1 MLWALLTRQCGCH
14 EAGTVPD
21 STTKEKIVKR
31 FAVSTMLAGSIVAG
45 LLGAAGTARADYSD
59 ILNSNGSLYGGPRI
73 YVPHV
78 DSAVRN
84 RSVIVRH

>member
-1 MLWALLTRQCGCH
+1 M
-14 EAGTVPD
+14 
-21 STTKEKIVKR
+21 KR
-31 FAVSTMLAGSIVAG
+31 FAAATMLAGSILAA
-45 LLGAAGTARADYSD
+45 LLGTAGTASADYSD
-59 ILNSNGSLYGGPRI
+59 IVNSNGSVYGGPRI